1 MTIHAHDDAGA
12 PIKTLVKVVSI
23 MAFSGACAGL
33 LVSVQGAVT
42 VCGPCLILFVLQK
55 AVW

>member
-1 MTIHAHDDAGA
+1 MLQCYPTLPYPIHARGAAGA

-33 LVSVQGAVT
+33 LVSVLCSST
-42 VCGPCLILFVLQK
+42 PH
-55 AVW
+55 